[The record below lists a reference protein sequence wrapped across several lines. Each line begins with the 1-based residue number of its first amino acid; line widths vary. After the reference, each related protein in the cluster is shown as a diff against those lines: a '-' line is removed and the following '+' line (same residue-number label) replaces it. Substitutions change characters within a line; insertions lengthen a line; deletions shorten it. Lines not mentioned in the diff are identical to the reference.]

1 MMVMMPL
8 NIMVTNKTLLNITYG
23 QYYAGVNI
31 LKLEQLQQHKKQPF
45 LHQKSHIYEEVILH
59 PHQSCIPS
67 PIKIVII
74 IIVKQIQNSKK
85 NCQSAKINDVFH

>member
-1 MMVMMPL
+1 MMPM
-8 NIMVTNKTLLNITYG
+8 NIMVTNKILPNITYE

-59 PHQSCIPS
+59 PHQSCIPL
-67 PIKIVII
+67 PIEIVII
-74 IIVKQIQNSKK
+74 IRVKQIQNSKK